1 MARYKSCFLLI
12 AATLGFINF
21 VEVYKKKNK
30 KNGGS
35 LKMNN
40 SKMNDSIFAVFGVA
54 CVIGLIIFLAWAWP
68 TYRVWSSEMAGR
80 AELARAEW
88 NRQIIVEEAQAW
100 LEAERLNAQAEI
112 IRAEGMAEAM
122 RIEGGQYLTE
132 TYIRYLWA
140 KAMMNNRNLQII
152 YIPTE
157 AGLPILEAR
166 GDR

>member
-1 MARYKSCFLLI
+1 MNLSNNVLYLVMSIIIVAVI
-12 AATLGFINF
+12 A
-21 VEVYKKKNK
+21 
-30 KNGGS
+30 
-35 LKMNN
+35 
-40 SKMNDSIFAVFGVA
+40 
-54 CVIGLIIFLAWAWP
+54 FLAWVIP
-68 TYRVWSSEMAGR
+68 TYMVWSSEMTGR

-88 NRQIIVEEAQAW
+88 NRQIIIEEANAR

-140 KAMMNNRNLQII
+140 KAMMNHSELKII

-157 AGLPILEAR
+157 AGLPILEVGR
-166 GDR
+166 GQ